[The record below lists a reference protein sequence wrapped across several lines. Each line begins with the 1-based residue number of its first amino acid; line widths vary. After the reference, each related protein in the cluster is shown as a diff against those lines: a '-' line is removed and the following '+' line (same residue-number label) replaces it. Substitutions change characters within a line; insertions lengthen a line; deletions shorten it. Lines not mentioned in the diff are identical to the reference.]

1 MRYGLFLPPFGGLA
15 EPSALVAVAGAAER
29 AGWDGVFLWDHV
41 MYRPPADEV
50 ADPWIALA
58 AVAAATGRIR
68 IGAMVTP
75 LARRRPQ
82 IVARQAVTLD
92 RLSGGR
98 LVLGAGLGLDT
109 SGRELSAFGEEL
121 DDRRRAAMLDEALEL
136 VTALCSGERVTHRGS
151 HYTAD
156 DVRFL
161 PAALQSPR
169 IPVWIAG
176 RYPNRPP
183 MRRAARWDG
192 MFVIDMDEPAQMADL
207 AARIAGLRGGTGGF
221 DLVVAR
227 PPAEDPAPWAAAG
240 ATWWL
245 TEIDQFTVTADAA
258 MALAEAGPPRG

>member
-1 MRYGLFLPPFGGLA
+1 MRYGLFLPPFGELA
-15 EPSALVAVAGAAER
+15 EPAVLVAVARAAER
-29 AGWDGVFLWDHV
+29 SGWDGMFLWDHV
-41 MYRPPADEV
+41 MYRPPADAA

-58 AVAAATGRIR
+58 AIASATERVR

-75 LARRRPQ
+75 LARRRPW

-98 LVLGAGLGLDT
+98 LTLGAGLGLDR

-121 DDRRRAAMLDEALEL
+121 DDRRRAAMLDEALGL
-136 VTALCSGERVTHRGS
+136 IDALCRGGRVLHHGV
-151 HYTAD
+151 HYRAD

-161 PAALQSPR
+161 PTPVQSPR

-176 RYPNRPP
+176 RHPNRPP

-192 MFVIDMDEPAQMADL
+192 MFAIDMDEPAQLGELAADL
-207 AARIAGLRGGTGGF
+207 AGLRGGLDGF
-221 DLVVAR
+221 DLVVMR
-227 PPAEDPAPWAAAG
+227 PAGEDPGEWAAAG

-245 TEIDQFTVTADAA
+245 TDVDPFTVTAAQA
-258 MALAEAGPPRG
+258 MHLAEGGPPRP

>member
-1 MRYGLFLPPFGGLA
+1 VRFGLFLPPFGGLA
-15 EPSALVAVAGAAER
+15 EPSALMTVAAAAER

-41 MYRPPADEV
+41 MYRSPADAA

-58 AVAAATGRIR
+58 AIATATRTVR
-68 IGAMVTP
+68 LGAMVTP

-98 LVLGAGLGLDT
+98 LVLGAGLGLDR
-109 SGRELSAFGEEL
+109 SGRELSAFGEEA
-121 DDRRRAAMLDEALEL
+121 DDRRRAAMLDEALGL
-136 VTALCSGERVTHRGS
+136 VTALCSGERVVHRGP
-151 HYTAD
+151 HYLAD

-161 PAALQSPR
+161 PTPVQSPR

-183 MRRAARWDG
+183 TRRAARWDG
-192 MFVIDMDEPAQMADL
+192 MFAIDLDDPAQLTDL
-207 AARIAGLRGGTGGF
+207 AVRLAAMRGGLEGF
-221 DLVVAR
+221 DLVVMR
-227 PPAEDPAPWAAAG
+227 PPGEDPAPWAAAG

-245 TEIDQFTVTADAA
+245 TDVDPFTVTAEGAR
-258 MALAEAGPPRG
+258 ALAEAGPPR

>member
-1 MRYGLFLPPFGGLA
+1 VRYGLFLPPFGGLA

-41 MYRPPADEV
+41 MYRPPADAA

-58 AVAAATGRIR
+58 AIAAATGRVR

-98 LVLGAGLGLDT
+98 VVLGAGLGLDT

-121 DDRRRAAMLDEALEL
+121 DDRRRAAMLDEALGL
-136 VTALCSGERVTHRGS
+136 VAALCSGERVVHRGE

-156 DVRFL
+156 GVRFQ
-161 PAALQSPR
+161 PAPVQSPR

-192 MFVIDMDEPAQMADL
+192 MFVIDVDEPARLADL
-207 AARIAGLRGGTGGF
+207 AGHLATLRGGLEGF
-221 DLVVAR
+221 DLVVMR
-227 PPAEDPAPWAAAG
+227 PPGGDPGPWAAAG

-245 TEIDQFTVTADAA
+245 TDLDPFTVTAEAA
-258 MALAEAGPPRG
+258 MALAEAGPPRP

>member
-1 MRYGLFLPPFGGLA
+1 MRYGLFLPPFGELA

-41 MYRPPADEV
+41 MYRPPADAA

-58 AVAAATGRIR
+58 AIAATTERVR
-68 IGAMVTP
+68 IGALVTP

-98 LVLGAGLGLDT
+98 LVLGAGLGRDG

-121 DDRRRAAMLDEALEL
+121 DDRRRATMLDEALEL
-136 VTALCSGERVTHRGS
+136 ITALCRGDRVVHRGA
-151 HYTAD
+151 HYTAE

-161 PAALQSPR
+161 PTPVQSPR

-192 MFVIDMDEPAQMADL
+192 MFAIDMDLPGQLSAL
-207 AARIAGLRGGTGGF
+207 AAELAALRGDVEGF
-221 DLVVAR
+221 DLVVMR
-227 PPAEDPAPWAAAG
+227 PPDEDPAGWAAAG

-245 TEIDQFTVTADAA
+245 TDVGPFDVTAAAA
-258 MALAEAGPPRG
+258 MSLAAAGPPRG

>member
-1 MRYGLFLPPFGGLA
+1 MRYGLFLPPFGELA

-41 MYRPPADEV
+41 MYRAPADAA

-58 AVAAATGRIR
+58 AIAAATERVR

-98 LVLGAGLGLDT
+98 LVLGAGLGLDR

-121 DDRRRAAMLDEALEL
+121 DDRRRAAMLDEALDL
-136 VTALCSGERVTHRGS
+136 VTALCSGERVVHRGE

-161 PAALQSPR
+161 PASVQSPR

-192 MFVIDMDEPAQMADL
+192 MFVIDMDDPAQMADL
-207 AARIAGLRGGTGGF
+207 VDRIADLRGGVEGF
-221 DLVVAR
+221 DLVVMR
-227 PPAEDPAPWAAAG
+227 PPGDDPAPWAAAG

-245 TEIDQFTVTADAA
+245 TDLDPFTVTAAAA
-258 MALAEAGPPRG
+258 MSLAEAGPPRT